1 LKIRKVLTEASDEI
15 KKIIDKVEVEEGLP
29 KGILNEIYEQEL
41 VQVHRENR
49 TSYVE
54 KSLRELIIKY
64 FEKK

>member
-49 TSYVE
+49 TPYVE
-54 KSLRELIIKY
+54 TSLRELITKY

>member
-1 LKIRKVLTEASDEI
+1 MKIVKVLTEASDEI
-15 KKIIDKVEVEEGLP
+15 KKIIDKVEDEEGLP

-41 VQVHRENR
+41 VQVHRDVR
-49 TSYVE
+49 TSYVD

>member
-41 VQVHRENR
+41 VQVHRDVR